1 MKKNLIFIFLLIP
14 LCFSCISN
22 SSNQTVSATTETL
35 EDETEDLAYNF
46 SLNEYP
52 AAFLKE
58 EQLDE
63 WEDFERLYNSM
74 KRLSE
79 LNLNDVQ
86 VDLLALSTRIKNISK
101 SKFPGDLEV
110 PQLRSRLKVVEMQ
123 AQKARYF
130 TRYYKKDS
138 LVPSIQ
144 KLYTA
149 YNAFLS
155 RMLSLKEESSAVSS
169 ETASID

>member
-1 MKKNLIFIFLLIP
+1 
-14 LCFSCISN
+14 
-22 SSNQTVSATTETL
+22 
-35 EDETEDLAYNF
+35 
-46 SLNEYP
+46 
-52 AAFLKE
+52 LKE

-138 LVPSIQ
+138 LVPTIE

>member
-1 MKKNLIFIFLLIP
+1 MKKKSIFTFLIIA
-14 LCFSCISN
+14 LCFSCNTN
-22 SSNQTVSATTETL
+22 SSNLTVSPNSLAS
-35 EDETEDLAYNF
+35 EDETENRVFNF

-52 AAFLKE
+52 VAFLKE

-86 VDLLALSTRIKNISK
+86 VDLLALSSRIKNISK

-138 LVPSIQ
+138 LVPTIE

-155 RMLSLKEESSAVSS
+155 RMLSLKEESSSVSS

>member
-1 MKKNLIFIFLLIP
+1 MKKNLIFTFLLIA

-22 SSNQTVSATTETL
+22 SSNQTVSATTEAL
-35 EDETEDLAYNF
+35 EDETEDLVYDF

-52 AAFLKE
+52 AAFLME

-101 SKFPGDLEV
+101 SKFPGNLEV

-123 AQKARYF
+123 AQKSRYF

-138 LVPSIQ
+138 LVPSIE

-149 YNAFLS
+149 YNAFLF
-155 RMLSLKEESSAVSS
+155 RMLSLKEESSAVST
-169 ETASID
+169 ETVSID

>member
-1 MKKNLIFIFLLIP
+1 MKKNLIFTFLLLG

-22 SSNQTVSATTETL
+22 SSNQTVSTTTEAL
-35 EDETEDLAYNF
+35 EDEKEDLVYDF

-74 KRLSE
+74 KQLSE

-101 SKFPGDLEV
+101 SKFR
-110 PQLRSRLKVVEMQ
+110 RS
-123 AQKARYF
+123 
-130 TRYYKKDS
+130 
-138 LVPSIQ
+138 
-144 KLYTA
+144 
-149 YNAFLS
+149 
-155 RMLSLKEESSAVSS
+155 
-169 ETASID
+169 

>member
-1 MKKNLIFIFLLIP
+1 MKKNLIFIFLLLA

-22 SSNQTVSATTETL
+22 SSNQTVSATTEAL
-35 EDETEDLAYNF
+35 EDETEDLVYDF

-138 LVPSIQ
+138 LVPTIE
-144 KLYTA
+144 KTLHC
-149 YNAFLS
+149 
-155 RMLSLKEESSAVSS
+155 V
-169 ETASID
+169 